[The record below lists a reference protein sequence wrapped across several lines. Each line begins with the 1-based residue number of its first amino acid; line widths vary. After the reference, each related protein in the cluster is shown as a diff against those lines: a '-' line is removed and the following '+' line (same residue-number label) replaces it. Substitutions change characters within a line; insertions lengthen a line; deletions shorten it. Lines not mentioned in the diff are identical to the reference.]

1 MLCTLHSTS
10 QTPLSAY
17 TAQNPTDGTVEE
29 IWVFWDESR
38 SRTCRTSSFCPI
50 SSTDGLLIH
59 CQEARMHHR
68 SEYVENNRATEEAR
82 LARSRDPIMS
92 KSSPVSWCYVDNYC
106 SPGCDHGRPHI
117 GANGVGWPPGKMDE
131 KLKSKNMQKEQFSM
145 FMLYFE
151 SNQGRQ
157 V

>member
-17 TAQNPTDGTVEE
+17 TAQNPTDGIVGDL
-29 IWVFWDESR
+29 WVFWDESR

-68 SEYVENNRATEEAR
+68 SEYVEINRATEEAR

-92 KSSPVSWCYVDNYC
+92 CPSRHRYRDAMLTTTVLRVVTM
-106 SPGCDHGRPHI
+106 
-117 GANGVGWPPGKMDE
+117 GV
-131 KLKSKNMQKEQFSM
+131 
-145 FMLYFE
+145 
-151 SNQGRQ
+151 RT
-157 V
+157 